1 MKRIMLRI
9 SALGTVVVLGL
20 IAIAQAQRG
29 NGIDADVSSEAAVG
43 EEAQAGASRPVAGA
57 RSSLEGNP
65 LRDGGGESARSAPS
79 RQVFMET
86 PVRGRVSVAAPPT
99 EPPED
104 RAPDPFQRSA
114 FGQDLG
120 EGEAGAVSPR
130 ERESVSLA
138 SHHADTALEESSA
151 AAPDGAAG
159 RKLQPYPSRQGDQYP
174 TLRPP
179 EEDPDAAGA
188 GPRLGTPLPET
199 PSAPIDFGPTAR
211 PVGRIPIP
219 GEEHNGVDLAAPGP
233 RSERGVIP
241 NTDPPE
247 TASEAVLGEAVL
259 GEGAGQPGAKH
270 LEGAQ
275 TPQVTIEKI
284 APAGMQVGKP
294 ATFVVKVRNT
304 GSVAATGVEVRDQ
317 VPKGTQLSSTT
328 PRARQGTRGE
338 LVWSLGTLEP
348 GEETAVEMHVT
359 PTEEGELGS
368 VATVHFSAAASARS
382 IATKPEL
389 LLEASAPSQAL
400 LGDTLT
406 LSIKLSNPG
415 TGVATGVILSERVP
429 PGLRHPAGADLE
441 YDVGTLKPGESRQL
455 ELELVADRAGAVTN
469 VMLARGDGNL
479 RAEHRLD
486 VQVIAPE
493 LELAIDGPH
502 RRFLEREAV
511 YELGISNPGTAPAQN
526 VELVVHLPDGLEFI
540 SANNAG
546 HYEETTR
553 AVHWRLEE
561 LPVHETGVVELVTM
575 PVRAGEH
582 SLRARG
588 TAARGVEAES
598 EQAVSIEGIAAIL
611 FEVRDVVDPIEVG
624 GETVY
629 EIKVLN
635 QGTKASSNVQVHV
648 LLPAEMQPLAAEGPT
663 QHAIDGRQVVF
674 EPLRRLAPKADTMY
688 RIRVRGL
695 EPGDLRTRVQ
705 VLTDEM
711 QGVPVT
717 KEESTRVYTDR

>member
-29 NGIDADVSSEAAVG
+29 NGVDSGVPSEAAVG
-43 EEAQAGASRPVAGA
+43 EEAQAGTNRPVAGA
-57 RSSLEGNP
+57 RASLEGNP
-65 LRDGGGESARSAPS
+65 LRDGGGESARPAPS
-79 RQVFMET
+79 RQPFMET
-86 PVRGRVSVAAPPT
+86 PVRGSRAATPT
-99 EPPED
+99 ELPED
-104 RAPDPFQRSA
+104 RAADPFQRSPA
-114 FGQDLG
+114 GRDLG
-120 EGEAGAVSPR
+120 EGGTGAVST
-130 ERESVSLA
+130 RESVSLA
-138 SHHADTALEESSA
+138 SHHEDTALEESPA
-151 AAPDGAAG
+151 TAPADAAG
-159 RKLQPYPSRQGDQYP
+159 RKLQPYPSRQGDPFP

-188 GPRLGTPLPET
+188 GPLLGTPLPET
-199 PSAPIDFGPTAR
+199 PSAAADSGPTAR
-211 PVGRIPIP
+211 PVGRIPMP
-219 GEEHNGVDLAAPGP
+219 GEEHGAADLAAPGP
-233 RSERGVIP
+233 RSERGV
-241 NTDPPE
+241 TAHADPAE
-247 TASEAVLGEAVL
+247 RASDALL

-275 TPQVTIEKI
+275 TTQVTIEKV

-294 ATFVVKVRNT
+294 ARFVVKVRNT
-304 GSVAATGVEVRDQ
+304 GPVAAAGVEVRDQ

-348 GEETAVEMHVT
+348 GEETAVEMEVT
-359 PTEEGELGS
+359 PTQEGELGS

-389 LLEASAPSQAL
+389 VLEASAPSQVL
-400 LGDTLT
+400 IGDTLT

-415 TGVATGVILSERVP
+415 TGVATGIILSERVP

-455 ELELVADRAGAVTN
+455 ELELVADRAGPVTN
-469 VMLARGDGNL
+469 VMLARGDANL

-486 VQVIAPE
+486 IEVIAPE

-526 VELVVHLPDGLEFI
+526 VELVVHLPDGLAFL

-546 HYEETTR
+546 HYDETTR

-582 SLRARG
+582 SLRVRS

-598 EQAVSIEGIAAIL
+598 EQPVAIEGIAAIL
-611 FEVRDVVDPIEVG
+611 FEVRDVVDPIEGG

-648 LLPAEMQPLAAEGPT
+648 LLPPEMQPLAAEGPT
-663 QHAIDGRQVVF
+663 QHAIDGREVVF
-674 EPLRRLAPKADTMY
+674 EPLSRLAPKADTMY
-688 RIRVRGL
+688 RVRVRGL